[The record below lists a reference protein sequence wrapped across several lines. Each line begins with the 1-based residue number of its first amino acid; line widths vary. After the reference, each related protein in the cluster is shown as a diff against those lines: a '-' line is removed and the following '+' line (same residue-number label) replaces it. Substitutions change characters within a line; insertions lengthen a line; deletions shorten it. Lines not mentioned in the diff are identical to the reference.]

1 MPSHDPLI
9 AIFAEQVK
17 SGMMLDLEN
26 DAYADPKGDNN
37 AFKDSYVT
45 VDSVE
50 IETEGCVRIDFIDA
64 DSVGFPLKHK
74 LYLHNNSELELSE
87 SL

>member
-1 MPSHDPLI
+1 MPSQDPLTT
-9 AIFAEQVK
+9 IFAEQVK

-64 DSVGFPLKHK
+64 GSVGFPLKHK

>member
-1 MPSHDPLI
+1 M
-9 AIFAEQVK
+9 
-17 SGMMLDLEN
+17 
-26 DAYADPKGDNN
+26 
-37 AFKDSYVT
+37 T